1 MKRLVLMVAFS
12 LLCSSLLGQSNV
24 SLLEKSPF
32 MPPEKAGANAKADE
46 AVGPASLAK
55 LQLRGITSID
65 GEYIFSVYN
74 PDTRESKWLSK
85 GIEDEGIVIKSYDPD
100 GNTVVIHSESED
112 LSRQMRMNEF
122 SKSTALRAP
131 PTISRQSLP
140 SRPQQAPGTPAVR
153 STTSSLS
160 ATQQSIQRPSR
171 RNLETL
177 RARREELADKLR
189 KQPPS
194 TYKPKSGN
202 TQNQGTGGKR

>member
-1 MKRLVLMVAFS
+1 MKPFVLILFFS
-12 LLCSSLLGQSNV
+12 SLSSLLLGQNNV

-32 MPPEKAGANAKADE
+32 MPPGKAASASAT
-46 AVGPASLAK
+46 AVAGPASLVK

-85 GIEDEGIVIKSYDPD
+85 GVEEEGLVVMSYDPD
-100 GNTVVIHSESED
+100 GNTVVIRSQAED
-112 LSRQMRMNEF
+112 LSRQLKMNDYSAPTAMRG
-122 SKSTALRAP
+122 SPILPRQPTST
-131 PTISRQSLP
+131 
-140 SRPQQAPGTPAVR
+140 SRPQAPGTPSVR

-160 ATQQSIQRPSR
+160 ATQQSIQRPTR

-194 TYKPKSGN
+194 TDKPPSGN
-202 TQNQGTGGKR
+202 TQNPGNGGRR